1 MNLQPDWGLDMRRNL
16 EPAWDLH
23 GKYSTDLFTEEA
35 VRIINNHNQSDP
47 LFLYL
52 AHAAVHSA
60 NPYNPLPAPDQDVAK
75 FQHIKDYKRRRFAA
89 MLSKLDDSVGAVV
102 SALKKQSMLQDTVI
116 VFTTDNGGPAA
127 GFNDNSAS
135 NFPLRGVKN
144 TYWEGKYCL
153 YLLFILF
160 NAGSFFF

>member
-1 MNLQPDWGLDMRRNL
+1 MSTNFQPDWGLDMRRNL
-16 EPAWDLH
+16 DPAWDLH
-23 GKYSTDLFTEEA
+23 GQYSTDIFTHQA
-35 VRIINNHNQSDP
+35 VKVISNHNSSDP

-52 AHAAVHSA
+52 AHVAVHSA
-60 NPYNPLPAPDQDVAK
+60 NPYNPLPAPDQVVAK
-75 FQHIKDYKRRRFAA
+75 FDHIKDYKRRRFAA

-102 SALKKQSMLQDTVI
+102 DALKKQSMLADTVI

-144 TYWEGKYCL
+144 TYWEGIYI
-153 YLLFILF
+153 YVI
-160 NAGSFFF
+160 NI